1 MVVKEG
7 NDGPTYF
14 LLDEVDWADEQK
26 LDKIPPEL
34 LEKARKRGGA
44 RRKFLAAGEGG
55 FYSQYAEMAPGFE
68 VPLHSHD
75 HDEMIIVLA
84 GGCALLGGGPTLKA
98 HDSMVLKANRA
109 YGFTC
114 GSEGMR
120 FLTIRSAP
128 AQFTLVD

>member
-1 MVVKEG
+1 MSDEAT
-7 NDGPTYF
+7 DGPRYF
-14 LLDEVDWADEQK
+14 LLDHVDWADEQK
-26 LDKIPPEL
+26 LGKIPPEL
-34 LEKARKRGGA
+34 LEKAKRRGA
-44 RRKFLAAGEGG
+44 RRKLLAAGEGG

-84 GGCALLGGGPTLKA
+84 GGCTLGDGGPTLKA
-98 HDSMVLKANRA
+98 HDSMVLKANRP

-114 GSEGMR
+114 GPAGMS

-128 AQFTLVD
+128 AEFKLVD